1 MCLNI
6 KIVIW
11 KGTQRAILY
20 YRKTAFLCYVL
31 KATGRGVVCPCRAWL
46 LRPLGYLHQGKG
58 KNLQTLMFIN
68 GRGCVIYV
76 VDQWNRK
83 IIEHSETVIVWEEQ
97 IFDQINNPSSIHFN
111 RQQSEYCT
119 SIQHSQHETAVLA
132 QAIIWTQASLTTGSG
147 AVALIHFQ
155 HNSNLRIL
163 HRCMVSEIEIL
174 KLLYFTFNLLLHFT
188 FFRLLYKTDTN

>member
-58 KNLQTLMFIN
+58 KNLQTLMFVN
-68 GRGCVIYV
+68 GRGRVIYV
-76 VDQWNRK
+76 VDQWNRQ

-111 RQQSEYCT
+111 RQQSEYCNINTTFSARDSSTGT
-119 SIQHSQHETAVLA
+119 SHYMNTGFIDNWIRGSSSNTFS
-132 QAIIWTQASLTTGSG
+132 TQ
-147 AVALIHFQ
+147 
-155 HNSNLRIL
+155 
-163 HRCMVSEIEIL
+163 
-174 KLLYFTFNLLLHFT
+174 
-188 FFRLLYKTDTN
+188 

>member
-58 KNLQTLMFIN
+58 NNLQTLMFIN
-68 GRGCVIYV
+68 GRGRVIYV

-83 IIEHSETVIVWEEQ
+83 IIEHSETVIVGEEQ
-97 IFDQINNPSSIHFN
+97 IFDQTTIPVASILTGVLQHQCN
-111 RQQSEYCT
+111 ILSTTQQFWHKPLYE
-119 SIQHSQHETAVLA
+119 H
-132 QAIIWTQASLTTGSG
+132 
-147 AVALIHFQ
+147 
-155 HNSNLRIL
+155 RL
-163 HRCMVSEIEIL
+163 H
-174 KLLYFTFNLLLHFT
+174 
-188 FFRLLYKTDTN
+188 